1 MNIREAALIHRQE
14 FKSPEVKSPAFVVGW
29 RDGSHVIQQGGK
41 TILATSL
48 QTSGAA
54 TGQPVDLVGRFFDH

>member
-14 FKSPEVKSPAFVVGW
+14 FKSPEVKNLAFVVGW
-29 RDGSHVIQQGGK
+29 RDGLHVIQQGSK
-41 TILATSL
+41 TVFANSL
-48 QTSGAA
+48 QTAGAA